1 MHFLVD
7 NFVYFILNGHLHLTT
22 EEGLRAETYC
32 ECMVRSDGHIIF
44 SWVRVEKKKA
54 IGCIYVQAK
63 IIIIVIIIIIII
75 SFHYTIQIKYNA
87 NYE

>member
-1 MHFLVD
+1 
-7 NFVYFILNGHLHLTT
+7 
-22 EEGLRAETYC
+22 
-32 ECMVRSDGHIIF
+32 MVRSDGHIIF